1 MKENY
6 YGTSNF
12 QNNISIYNPEKQ
24 SFLSNNTFT
33 NSLSFEGNKTS
44 TNTDE
49 SLGFEELPP
58 MEEDVDHLKKFHLE
72 NRNNIYHFNN
82 LNSNN
87 NLNQY
92 KNSTRSYSVK
102 NNNLSNSFNF
112 KLPTKRETA
121 TFYIDKPNKIKPNI
135 ESNKAIVR
143 FEKPPMGSLQSRYSS
158 ASENKYHFTHKL
170 ALNPQLNMNN
180 TLSGNITRVNY
191 APINTLKTYIN
202 NTINNN
208 SDSKFFYNNDINS
221 NLEQLYSNKTQ
232 SQFSTPQTPKQSLLP
247 VNNNSIQNKQFE
259 VRENRF
265 KQTSDYGYRTVD
277 TRKLQKNIAM
287 VKMNDENKSAQY
299 QSKNLNL
306 NNKPTSGFDLI
317 GDTTNNNTNTN
328 TNNYYQ
334 NIKNQ
339 FPINQIKIPNY
350 QNDQR
355 YTTIP
360 TTNIQLNNTTDLGNQ
375 RNTYYETNPNKYIDT
390 FYNIKIAQP
399 ITLPKNNINN
409 TNFNKTM
416 QNIQLPKKEPEI
428 AVVTKI
434 NDQYNNIVNPNN
446 YFYGQYN
453 TGVTAVDKNLNIIN
467 NQTMKNN
474 NPKLNNNNNNININF
489 IQNNI
494 NNINIK
500 NQNDLIPKTQ
510 PTNNYITQDIEKLI
524 NENLAQYIKENP
536 QPKSTPYIQPI
547 QTVPS
552 NIQKPKINPVQTPK
566 LVSAY
571 RTATNTVITN
581 HNFNPQNINNLNI
594 FQNQIQKQNQNQA
607 QPRDNIKNANYINYN
622 SYKPESERATIINDK
637 IQTPKKVEKK
647 KDIDVTYSDF
657 DGTGF
662 VKNYGGVS
670 RPGKDSSGQQK
681 TNQDALVCKT
691 NINNIKDFN
700 IFGVL
705 DGHGPEG
712 HFVSEFAAEF
722 IPSQIVDHPEIKS
735 LKDPQ
740 QIYLKLKENNC
751 NIITQ
756 AFINA
761 DEQLKTVDFDTLE
774 SGSTCCLIIHVGTHI
789 ICANSGDSR
798 ALVVYDHP
806 GNMNTKNYNLWNVT
820 PLSLDYKPE
829 IPEERNRI
837 VMSGGVVEQMKDE
850 FGDGCGPYRVWVK
863 GKDYPGLAMSRSI
876 GDLKGKEV
884 GVIPNPGILEYDLNK
899 STRFVI
905 ACSDGVFEFI
915 NNQTVMDF
923 GKRFYLKND
932 ASAYCH
938 ELVKQALLEWETNDN
953 IVDDITAVVAF
964 F

>member
-1 MKENY
+1 MENY

-12 QNNISIYNPEKQ
+12 QNNISIYNTEKQ

-33 NSLSFEGNKTS
+33 NSLSFEGNKKT
-44 TNTDE
+44 TNIDE
-49 SLGFEELPP
+49 SPGLEELPP
-58 MEEDVDHLKKFHLE
+58 MEEDVDHLKKFHLQ
-72 NRNNIYHFNN
+72 NRNNIYHFND
-82 LNSNN
+82 LNFNN
-87 NLNQY
+87 NLNLY
-92 KNSTRSYSVK
+92 KNTNRSYSVK
-102 NNNLSNSFNF
+102 NINLSKPFNYKLPAKKDTQTFYMNKPNNLKQNLDSNKNIIRLE
-112 KLPTKRETA
+112 KLPIGT
-121 TFYIDKPNKIKPNI
+121 
-135 ESNKAIVR
+135 
-143 FEKPPMGSLQSRYSS
+143 LQSRYSS
-158 ASENKYHFTHKL
+158 ASENRYHFTHKL
-170 ALNPQLNMNN
+170 ALNPLLLMNN
-180 TLSGNITRVNY
+180 TSSGNINKVNY
-191 APINTLKTYIN
+191 VPINTIKTYTN
-202 NTINNN
+202 NTFNNS
-208 SDSKFFYNNDINS
+208 SDSKNYYNNNN

-232 SQFSTPQTPKQSLLP
+232 RQFSSPQTPNQNVVP
-247 VNNNSIQNKQFE
+247 INNNIIQNKQFE
-259 VRENRF
+259 VKENKF
-265 KQTSDYGYRTVD
+265 KQTSDNRYRTID
-277 TRKLQKNIAM
+277 TKKLQTKIPM
-287 VKMNDENKSAQY
+287 ITMKDQNKSAQY
-299 QSKNLNL
+299 QNKNL
-306 NNKPTSGFDLI
+306 NNKLISGFDLI
-317 GDTTNNNTNTN
+317 GNTTNTNINSN

-350 QNDQR
+350 PNDQR

-360 TTNIQLNNTTDLGNQ
+360 TTNIQLNNTTNLGTQ
-375 RNTYYETNPNKYIDT
+375 RNTYYETNANKYVDT
-390 FYNIKIAQP
+390 YYNIRNTQP
-399 ITLPKNNINN
+399 ITQPKNNIN
-409 TNFNKTM
+409 FNQTIKDV
-416 QNIQLPKKEPEI
+416 QIQKKEPEI

-434 NDQYNNIVNPNN
+434 NDIYNNIINPNN
-446 YFYGQYN
+446 YFYGQYT
-453 TGVTAVDKNLNIIN
+453 TGVTGFNNNLNYVN
-467 NQTMKNN
+467 NKTPKNDN
-474 NPKLNNNNNNININF
+474 SKQNNNNKNNININF

-500 NQNDLIPKTQ
+500 NQNDIIPKNQ
-510 PTNNYITQDIEKLI
+510 QQINNYITEDIEKLI
-524 NENLAQYIKENP
+524 NENIAHYIKENP
-536 QPKSTPYIQPI
+536 QPKSKPYIQPI
-547 QTVPS
+547 QPTPS
-552 NIQKPKINPVQTPK
+552 NSQKPKINPVQTPK
-566 LVSAY
+566 LVSGY

-581 HNFNPQNINNLNI
+581 HNFNPKNINNMNI
-594 FQNQIQKQNQNQA
+594 YQNQNQA
-607 QPRDNIKNANYINYN
+607 QPQDNIKNNNFITYN
-622 SYKPESERATIINDK
+622 NYKPESERVTITNDK

-670 RPGKDSSGQQK
+670 KPGKDSFGHQK

-700 IFGVL
+700 MFGVL

-722 IPSQIVDHPEIKS
+722 IPSQIINHPEIKS

-751 NIITQ
+751 DIITQ
-756 AFINA
+756 AFITA
-761 DEQLKTVDFDTLE
+761 DEQLKKVDFDTLE

-789 ICANSGDSR
+789 VCANSGDSR

-806 GNMNTKNYNLWNVT
+806 GNMNTKNFNLWNVT

-850 FGDGCGPYRVWVK
+850 LGEGCGPFRVWVK

-915 NNQTVMDF
+915 NNQTVMDL
-923 GKRFYLKND
+923 GKSFYLKND
-932 ASAYCH
+932 ASTYCH
-938 ELVKQALLEWETNDN
+938 ELVNQALLEWETNDN